1 MIVLV
6 PRADA
11 RLLLQLHLPHLG
23 CRRRRLRR
31 HLGRL
36 LLGVRRMRS
45 AKASRAFHGWRLA
58 VERGMLGVRVETLTR
73 MLYDAQDTV
82 VGLCKLNAVD
92 P

>member
-1 MIVLV
+1 LYRYAADFAAALARTAAVSER
-6 PRADA
+6 RAA
-11 RLLLQLHLPHLG
+11 A
-23 CRRRRLRR
+23 
-31 HLGRL
+31 
-36 LLGVRRMRS
+36 GVRRMRS